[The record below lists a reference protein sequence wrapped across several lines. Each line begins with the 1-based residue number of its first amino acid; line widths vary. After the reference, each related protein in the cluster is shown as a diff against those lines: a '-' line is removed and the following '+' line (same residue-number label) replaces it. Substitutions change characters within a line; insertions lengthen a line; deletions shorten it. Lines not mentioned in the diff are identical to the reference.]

1 MMTNRPSA
9 QHFSRL
15 IMLYLM
21 TAVFCSITHAT
32 PSETPCLQETEF
44 EKWTLSCIKQHSSRI
59 PDVSSCL
66 VEKLL
71 PTMKAEVVPTSG
83 YIIFDSPRP
92 VCVGKT
98 TFIPNQSPLLIVY
111 NNKGQLISLLNFK
124 GDIHAGNVTLNDDVC
139 FAADK
144 SIISQLSDQLKF
156 IPSGTSLR
164 SVNTA
169 CTSDGRLLP
178 RKIQL
183 LQPATICG
191 FSASVGQTFEATN
204 EWFAFTASV
213 DGTIG
218 TRNAQIPVKKGAKY
232 QQNYETGALC
242 DWIAQSR

>member
-1 MMTNRPSA
+1 
-9 QHFSRL
+9 
-15 IMLYLM
+15 MLYLM